1 MVSIKVLFFAIFR
14 EKYGLKETNLEFN
27 GTMDGFLDALG
38 NKVSPEIVEDIFDSH
53 AKEIR
58 DNLVVMI
65 NGKNVKDIKGKIK
78 FNNNDVVTIFPPVGG
93 G

>member
-14 EKYGLKETNLEFN
+14 EKYGLKETKLEFN
-27 GTMDGFLDALG
+27 GTLDGFLIALG
-38 NKVSPEIVEDIFDSH
+38 KKVSPEIVEDIFDSH
-53 AKEIR
+53 VKEIR

-78 FNNNDVVTIFPPVGG
+78 FNNNDVVAIFPPVGG